1 MPRLSWNLSLLV
13 IDDSFTLLQLDAGA
27 DERAIKRA
35 YARRLRETRPD
46 EDPIAF
52 QALNEAYRQCLDHVA
67 WRTKSGEDSGDE
79 GWGDDQDASSVD
91 AGGTAS
97 ADTLTMRITPEAL
110 AAALRLDRQ
119 LLTEASAL
127 DSMAPDTDD
136 DDEFEGGDRYYA
148 LDHDKFIAGLLE
160 ASSVGSAAD
169 VHRWLQAHPAFY
181 AVGAREALAPQV
193 LSALIEAPELPPRHL
208 AALLH
213 FFGLDE
219 VGHERD
225 WLWPRIA
232 ELQARAR
239 MTPEHT
245 AAANEL
251 FGQPKSIE
259 EEGSGGWDGWKI
271 WLIMMVFIALM
282 RMVASMVR

>member
-1 MPRLSWNLSLLV
+1 M
-13 IDDSFTLLQLDAGA
+13 DESFALLQLDAGA

-35 YARRLRETRPD
+35 YAQRLRETRPD
-46 EDPIAF
+46 EDPVAF
-52 QALNEAYRQCLDHVA
+52 QALNEAYRRCLDHA
-67 WRTKSGEDSGDE
+67 ARRATYGEDRWNE
-79 GWGDDQDASSVD
+79 GWDDDEDATSVYP
-91 AGGTAS
+91 GGTAS
-97 ADTLTMRITPEAL
+97 TDALTMRMTPEAL

-119 LLTEASAL
+119 LLTEAAAS

-136 DDEFEGGDRYYA
+136 DDDDDEFEGGGHYHA
-148 LDHDKFIAGLLE
+148 LDHDEFVAGLLE

-193 LSALIEAPELPPRHL
+193 LDALIDAPELPPRHL

-219 VGHERD
+219 VGHGRD

-239 MTPEHT
+239 LTPEHT
-245 AAANEL
+245 AAAKEL
-251 FGQPKSIE
+251 FGQPKSVE
-259 EEGSGGWDGWKI
+259 EESGGWEGWKI
-271 WLIMMVFIALM
+271 WLILMVFIAVM